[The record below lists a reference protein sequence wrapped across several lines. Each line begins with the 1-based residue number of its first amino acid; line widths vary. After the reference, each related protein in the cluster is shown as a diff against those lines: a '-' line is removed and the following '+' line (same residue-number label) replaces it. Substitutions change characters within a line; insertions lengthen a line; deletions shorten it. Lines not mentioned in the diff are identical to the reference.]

1 MTEGVENQEVS
12 YLYQVYT
19 KHSSYVMARSNLLVP
34 AERKKNFT
42 FFLSGR
48 EDSGNPIDCCFLQT
62 SGMKKRLEWYE
73 WYDPSVTP
81 E

>member
-1 MTEGVENQEVS
+1 MLWLDPIS
-12 YLYQVYT
+12 
-19 KHSSYVMARSNLLVP
+19 RS
-34 AERKKNFT
+34 RKKNFT

-62 SGMKKRLEWYE
+62 SGKSMKKRLE

>member
-1 MTEGVENQEVS
+1 
-12 YLYQVYT
+12 
-19 KHSSYVMARSNLLVP
+19 MARSNLLVP

-62 SGMKKRLEWYE
+62 SGMKKRLEWY
-73 WYDPSVTP
+73 DPSVTP

>member
-1 MTEGVENQEVS
+1 MTEGVEDQEVS
-12 YLYQVYT
+12 YFIYQPSILLT
-19 KHSSYVMARSNLLVP
+19 ARSNLLVP
-34 AERKKNFT
+34 EERKKNFT

-48 EDSGNPIDCCFLQT
+48 EDLENPIDCSFLQT
-62 SGMKKRLEWYE
+62 SGKSMKKRLE